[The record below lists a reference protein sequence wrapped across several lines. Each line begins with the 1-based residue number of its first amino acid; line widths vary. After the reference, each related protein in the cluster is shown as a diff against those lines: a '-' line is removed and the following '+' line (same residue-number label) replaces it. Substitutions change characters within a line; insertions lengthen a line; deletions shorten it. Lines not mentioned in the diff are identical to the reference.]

1 MSTLS
6 TANITSKA
14 ANTPPVTK
22 DLNGTECGRFCR
34 AYVTFNNSYTVLE
47 SFNVSAVTE
56 VNTNIATVN
65 LNNAM
70 TSTNYLVV
78 GHIDNNVNQ
87 EWVQTSTKTTSSFEY
102 RVYTGSSYTKTGGSF
117 GVIQ

>member
-6 TANITSKA
+6 TANIQSKA
-14 ANTPPVTK
+14 ANTPPVIK

-34 AYVTFNNSYTVLE
+34 AYVTINNSFTVLE

-56 VNTNIATVN
+56 VNTDIATVN
-65 LNNAM
+65 FDNAM
-70 TSTNYLVV
+70 TSSNYLVV
-78 GHIDNNVNQ
+78 GHMDNNVNQ
-87 EWVQTSTKTTSSFEY
+87 EWVQSKTTTSFEY
-102 RVYTGSSYTKTGGSF
+102 RVYTGSAYVKTGGSY